1 MLVALTSALGFANI
15 DFNLD
20 RLIRLVVRLS
30 DLGLPTS
37 VRLDLRGALLCASC
51 SVVSKSEVGLQVGCL
66 SQEPVPG

>member
-37 VRLDLRGALLCASC
+37 VKLDLRGALLCASC
-51 SVVSKSEVGLQVGCL
+51 SVVSKSEVGLQVGWL
-66 SQEPVPG
+66 SQEPVPA